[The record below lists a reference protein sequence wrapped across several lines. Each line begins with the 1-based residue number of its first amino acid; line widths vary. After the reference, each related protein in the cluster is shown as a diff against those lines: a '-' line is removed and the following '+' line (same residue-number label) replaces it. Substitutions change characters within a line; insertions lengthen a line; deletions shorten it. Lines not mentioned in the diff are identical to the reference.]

1 MIDISN
7 EYIIKITEKLQY
19 EIYDATEE
27 IEYDFISCTFC
38 NSVCHISFLDIPIWD
53 SDNDIREYNEYEDT
67 YEDLENFLRREINN
81 EITKLS
87 KIKL

>member
-27 IEYDFISCTFC
+27 IEYYFISCTFC
-38 NSVCHISFLDIPIWD
+38 NNICQISFLDILI
-53 SDNDIREYNEYEDT
+53 
-67 YEDLENFLRREINN
+67 
-81 EITKLS
+81 
-87 KIKL
+87 